1 MLKRQKDRKR
11 IKLKNTLILNRF
23 ILNLFGASS
32 FSAIAKEMKE
42 ERLEGYDENN
52 ISHFYHQLIGRMFA
66 NGNLPKDQLLEYD
79 QNIFRHSRQIMEKQN
94 KDFKWKYF
102 QYLSLLFTEIYLDR
116 YFSDPNGLQVALTSF
131 GTREEIEE
139 SSGRSF
145 SYAISDLNKI
155 AYWSATGSGKT
166 LIMHVNILQYLFY
179 AEKHNK
185 IKDLNR
191 IILLTPNE
199 GLSMQHENELLK
211 SGFHAELF
219 RKQQTGLFSGTIIEI
234 IDIHK
239 LEEKEGEKTVALESF
254 EKNNLVLVD
263 EGHRGASGDDWKVK
277 RDALS
282 EEGFSFEY
290 SATFGQAV
298 SAANGGKRE
307 ALLEEYSKCTIFDYS
322 YKYFYDDGYGKDYHI
337 LNLNETWNQ
346 QTIDVYLTASMLSF
360 YQQMLA
366 YYEHSSTLIKFNL
379 EKPLLIFVGSS
390 VTAVRTEK
398 GNQVSDV
405 INILRFLQRFVK
417 DSENVIDTIN
427 RVLHGKAGLIDAQ
440 HRPLFRNTFPYLVQ
454 QKLDGE
460 KCYYDILRRIFN
472 TGISGAELH
481 LDNLRGA
488 EGEIGMRVGD
498 SPYFGVINVG
508 DDAKLLKLCEDNGI
522 ITSQKDFS
530 DSLFRSINDKDTE
543 LTMLIGSKKFTEGWN
558 SWRVST
564 MGLMNVG
571 RGEGTEIIQLFGRGV
586 RLKGYNF
593 SLKRSSRL
601 DHFHKPENIPEYL
614 RYLETLNVFGI
625 RADYMQ
631 QFKEYLEDEG
641 LNPNETSYEEIS
653 IPVLP
658 AVELI
663 DNKKLKILKVK
674 DGVEFKKDI
683 QFELEDLTD
692 QFHGSVTVD
701 WYPKIQVLNKN
712 AEKRTDKDDSRERDK
727 LNELHRAFVNW
738 DKVYFE
744 ILNFKNERGWN
755 NMSIKKETLIKVM
768 EKNAWYTLY
777 IPGHELQPKNVEQ
790 IHLWQ
795 EIIVAL
801 LKAYCDKVY
810 NYIKNSYLSE
820 HLVYQ
825 ELDIDHPNFITEYT
839 LLIEK
844 TEQQLI
850 GRIKELKEALN
861 DKKIA
866 GEVRFEKM
874 ANFTVIDFSQHL
886 YKPLIHISKGA
897 YRDILTITPMHL
909 VESEKRFLDDLK
921 KFYSSGKEYF
931 KDKELYLLRNLS
943 RRGVGFFEANN
954 FYPDFIMWIIHE
966 GKQYVNFIDPKGLRQ
981 IRGFNSSK
989 IAFHTLLK
997 EKIQKK
1003 LNTPDVELNSF
1014 ILSSTPLNELDFWQ
1028 GGQTYDDFEKHN
1040 VFFLDRGASEY
1051 LPKLIE
1057 KAITVNG
1064 ENNGN

>member
-1 MLKRQKDRKR
+1 M
-11 IKLKNTLILNRF
+11 
-23 ILNLFGASS
+23 
-32 FSAIAKEMKE
+32 
-42 ERLEGYDENN
+42 
-52 ISHFYHQLIGRMFA
+52 
-66 NGNLPKDQLLEYD
+66 
-79 QNIFRHSRQIMEKQN
+79 
-94 KDFKWKYF
+94 
-102 QYLSLLFTEIYLDR
+102 
-116 YFSDPNGLQVALTSF
+116 
-131 GTREEIEE
+131 
-139 SSGRSF
+139 
-145 SYAISDLNKI
+145 
-155 AYWSATGSGKT
+155 
-166 LIMHVNILQYLFY
+166 
-179 AEKHNK
+179 
-185 IKDLNR
+185 
-191 IILLTPNE
+191 
-199 GLSMQHENELLK
+199 
-211 SGFHAELF
+211 
-219 RKQQTGLFSGTIIEI
+219 
-234 IDIHK
+234 
-239 LEEKEGEKTVALESF
+239 
-254 EKNNLVLVD
+254 
-263 EGHRGASGDDWKVK
+263 
-277 RDALS
+277 
-282 EEGFSFEY
+282 
-290 SATFGQAV
+290 
-298 SAANGGKRE
+298 
-307 ALLEEYSKCTIFDYS
+307 
-322 YKYFYDDGYGKDYHI
+322 
-337 LNLNETWNQ
+337 
-346 QTIDVYLTASMLSF
+346 
-360 YQQMLA
+360 
-366 YYEHSSTLIKFNL
+366 
-379 EKPLLIFVGSS
+379 
-390 VTAVRTEK
+390 
-398 GNQVSDV
+398 
-405 INILRFLQRFVK
+405 
-417 DSENVIDTIN
+417 
-427 RVLHGKAGLIDAQ
+427 
-440 HRPLFRNTFPYLVQ
+440 
-454 QKLDGE
+454 
-460 KCYYDILRRIFN
+460 
-472 TGISGAELH
+472 H

-508 DDAKLLKLCEDNGI
+508 DDAKLLKLCEDNDI
-522 ITSQKDFS
+522 LTSQKDFS

-601 DHFHKPENIPEYL
+601 DHFHKPENVPEYL

-641 LNPNETSYEEIS
+641 LNPNETNYEEIS

-825 ELDIDHPNFITEYT
+825 ELVRDHPNFITEYT

-850 GRIKELKEALN
+850 GRIKELKEALS
-861 DKKIA
+861 DKNIA
-866 GEVRFEKM
+866 GEVRFEKI

-954 FYPDFIMWIIHE
+954 FYPDFIMWIIYE

-981 IRGFNSSK
+981 VEGFNSSK
-989 IAFHTLLK
+989 IAFHTVLK